1 MSHADFLFELGTEE
15 LPPKSLQTL
24 QNALKNNIV
33 KQLAQLNLGHGE
45 VTAYA
50 SPRRLTVIIDQ
61 LELQQADRKES
72 RRGPA
77 LSAPEQA
84 AQGFARSCGV
94 ALADLAVIDT
104 DKGQYYNFEK
114 HVSGAATE
122 SLLPA
127 LLEQALADL
136 PIAKRMRWGSSRAE
150 FVRPVQW
157 FILMLGESLID
168 CSLFSLS
175 NGNQTRGHRF
185 HCNASITIKSPKT
198 YAQQLRDEGKV
209 IVDIEERKQ
218 IIRTQVAEQ
227 AAKAGA
233 QAVVSDSLLNE
244 VAALVEWPVSLCGKF
259 DDAFLEVPAQALV
272 SSMAEHQKY
281 FHLVNDQ
288 GEIQPYF
295 ITVSNLISKD
305 PQAVIDGNE
314 RVIRPRLADAAFFFE
329 TDKKA
334 TLESRNPAL
343 EKVVFQAD
351 LGSLADKT
359 KRIAAL
365 AGTIA
370 SQIGANAE
378 QAKRA
383 GLLAKADLNTE
394 MVLEFGDLQGLMGHV
409 YALNDGEDK
418 ITAAAIEQHYWPK
431 FSGDQLPQ
439 SLEASALAIADRLDT
454 LVGLFGI
461 NQPPT
466 GSKDPY
472 ALRRATVGLLRI
484 MIEQELDLDLP
495 ALIDQAYSLHA
506 NLKQDQDSTRKQLH
520 TFIIERLRAYYEDQS
535 IKAEVYLAVNSK
547 KPTSPLDFDRRVKAV
562 NHFLSLPSAASLA
575 EANKRV
581 SNILSKNGKGS
592 ELIDPALL
600 TEADEKALHLAV
612 NEVSQANIA
621 SIAQG
626 DYQSTLSALAN
637 LAEPL
642 EAFFASTMVMVDDV
656 AVQNN
661 RLALLSSIQSEL
673 GRVADIALL
682 AQ

>member
-94 ALADLAVIDT
+94 ALADLAVIET

-122 SLLPA
+122 SLLAA

-185 HCNASITIKSPKT
+185 HCDASITIKSPKT
-198 YAQQLRDEGKV
+198 YAKQLRDEGKV

-227 AAKAGA
+227 AAKVGA

-281 FHLVNDQ
+281 FHLVNDK

-495 ALIDQAYSLHA
+495 ALIDEAYSLHSD
-506 NLKQDQDSTRKQLH
+506 LKQDQDSTRKQLH

-581 SNILSKNGKGS
+581 SNILSKNGKGG
-592 ELIDPALL
+592 EHVDPTLL

-612 NEVSQANIA
+612 SEVSQANIA
-621 SIAQG
+621 SIALG
-626 DYQSTLSALAN
+626 DYQSTLSALAD

-656 AVQNN
+656 AVQSN

-673 GRVADIALL
+673 GRVADIAIL

>member
-94 ALADLAVIDT
+94 ALADLAVIET

-227 AAKAGA
+227 AAKVGA

-281 FHLVNDQ
+281 FHLVNDK

-329 TDKKA
+329 TDKKS

-495 ALIDQAYSLHA
+495 ALIDEAYSLHA

-581 SNILSKNGKGS
+581 SNILSKNGNGS

-612 NEVSQANIA
+612 NEVSKANIT

-626 DYQSTLSALAN
+626 DYQSTLSALAD

>member
-24 QNALKNNIV
+24 QNALKSNIV

-94 ALADLAVIDT
+94 ALADLAVIET

-114 HVSGAATE
+114 HVNGAATE

-127 LLEQALADL
+127 LIEQALADL

-185 HCNASITIKSPKT
+185 HCDASITIKSPKT
-198 YAQQLRDEGKV
+198 YTQQLRDEGKV

-227 AAKAGA
+227 AAKVGA

-259 DDAFLEVPAQALV
+259 DNAFLEVPAQALV

-281 FHLVNDQ
+281 FHLVNDK

-329 TDKKA
+329 TDKKS

-495 ALIDQAYSLHA
+495 ALIDEAYSLHA

-581 SNILSKNGKGS
+581 SNILSKNGNGS

-612 NEVSQANIA
+612 NEVSQANIT

-626 DYQSTLSALAN
+626 NYQSTLSALAD

>member
-33 KQLAQLNLGHGE
+33 KQLAQLNLSHGE

-61 LELQQADRKES
+61 LQLQQADRKES

-94 ALADLAVIDT
+94 TLADLAVIET
-104 DKGQYYNFEK
+104 NKGQYYNFEK
-114 HVSGAATE
+114 HVRGAATE

-168 CSLFSLS
+168 CSIFNLT

-185 HCNASITIKSPKT
+185 HCDAPITITGPKT

-227 AAKAGA
+227 AAKVGA

-259 DDAFLEVPAQALV
+259 DDAFLEIPAQALV

-281 FHLVNDQ
+281 FHLVNDK

-329 TDKKA
+329 TDKKT

-370 SQIGANAE
+370 SQIGANAK
-378 QAKRA
+378 QANRA

-394 MVLEFGDLQGLMGHV
+394 MVLEFSDLQGLMGHV

-439 SLEASALAIADRLDT
+439 SPEASALAIADRLDT

-484 MIEQELDLDLP
+484 MIEQELALDLP
-495 ALIDQAYSLHA
+495 ALIDHAYSLHS
-506 NLKQDQDSTRKQLH
+506 NLQQDQDSTRKQLH
-520 TFIIERLRAYYEDQS
+520 TFIIERLRAYYEDQN

-592 ELIDPALL
+592 EHVNPALL
-600 TEADEKALHLAV
+600 TEIDEKALHLAV
-612 NEVSQANIA
+612 SEVSQANIV
-621 SIAQG
+621 SSAQG
-626 DYQSTLSALAN
+626 DYQSTLSALAD

-642 EAFFASTMVMVDDV
+642 EAFFASTMVMVDDD
-656 AVQNN
+656 AVQSN
-661 RLALLSSIQSEL
+661 RLSLLSSIQSEL

>member
-94 ALADLAVIDT
+94 ALADLAVIET

-329 TDKKA
+329 TDKKS

-581 SNILSKNGKGS
+581 SNILSKNGNGS

>member
-33 KQLAQLNLGHGE
+33 KQLAQLNLSHGE

-61 LELQQADRKES
+61 LQLQQADRKES

-94 ALADLAVIDT
+94 GLADLAVIET

-185 HCNASITIKSPKT
+185 HCDASITIKSPKT

-227 AAKAGA
+227 AAKVGA
-233 QAVVSDSLLNE
+233 QAVVSDNLLNE

-281 FHLVNDQ
+281 FHLVDDK

-329 TDKKA
+329 TDKKS

-439 SLEASALAIADRLDT
+439 SPEASALAIADRLDT

-495 ALIDQAYSLHA
+495 ALIDHAYSLHSD
-506 NLKQDQDSTRKQLH
+506 LKQDQDSTRKQLH

-562 NHFLSLPSAASLA
+562 NHFLSLPSAVSLA

-581 SNILSKNGKGS
+581 SNILSKNGKGG
-592 ELIDPALL
+592 ENVDPALL
-600 TEADEKALHLAV
+600 TEVDEKALHLAV
-612 NEVSQANIA
+612 SEVSQANIA
-621 SIAQG
+621 SISQG
-626 DYQSTLSALAN
+626 DYQSTLSALAD

-656 AVQNN
+656 AVQSN

>member
-94 ALADLAVIDT
+94 ALADLAVIET

-114 HVSGAATE
+114 HVSGAATK

-185 HCNASITIKSPKT
+185 HCNASITIKNPKT

-227 AAKAGA
+227 AAKVGA

-329 TDKKA
+329 TDKKS

-495 ALIDQAYSLHA
+495 ALIDEAYSLHA

-562 NHFLSLPSAASLA
+562 NHFLSLPSAASLS

-581 SNILSKNGKGS
+581 SNILSKNGNGS

-612 NEVSQANIA
+612 NEVSQANIT

-626 DYQSTLSALAN
+626 DYQSTLSALAD

-661 RLALLSSIQSEL
+661 RLALLSSIHSEL

>member
-33 KQLAQLNLGHGE
+33 KQLAQLNLSHGE

-61 LELQQADRKES
+61 LQLQQADRKES

-94 ALADLAVIDT
+94 TLADLAVT
-104 DKGQYYNFEK
+104 ETNKGQYYNFEK
-114 HVSGAATE
+114 HVRGAATE

-168 CSLFSLS
+168 CSIFNLS

-185 HCNASITIKSPKT
+185 HCDAPITITGPKT

-227 AAKAGA
+227 AAKVGA

-281 FHLVNDQ
+281 FHLVNDK

-329 TDKKA
+329 TDKKT

-370 SQIGANAE
+370 SQIGANAK
-378 QAKRA
+378 QANRA

-394 MVLEFGDLQGLMGHV
+394 MVLEFSDLQGLMGHV

-439 SLEASALAIADRLDT
+439 SPEASALAIADRLDT

-484 MIEQELDLDLP
+484 MIEQELALDLP
-495 ALIDQAYSLHA
+495 ALIDHAYSLHS
-506 NLKQDQDSTRKQLH
+506 NLQQDQDSTRKQLH
-520 TFIIERLRAYYEDQS
+520 TFIIERLRAYYEDQN

-592 ELIDPALL
+592 EHVNPALL
-600 TEADEKALHLAV
+600 TEIDEKALHLAV
-612 NEVSQANIA
+612 SEVSQANIV
-621 SIAQG
+621 SSAQG
-626 DYQSTLSALAN
+626 DYQSTLSALAD

-642 EAFFASTMVMVDDV
+642 EAFFASTMVMVDDD
-656 AVQNN
+656 AVQSN
-661 RLALLSSIQSEL
+661 RLSLLSSIQSEL

>member
-33 KQLAQLNLGHGE
+33 KQLAQLNLSHGE

-61 LELQQADRKES
+61 LQLQQADRKES

-94 ALADLAVIDT
+94 TLADLAVIET
-104 DKGQYYNFEK
+104 NKGQYYNFEK
-114 HVSGAATE
+114 HVRGAATE

-168 CSLFSLS
+168 CSIFNLS

-185 HCNASITIKSPKT
+185 HCDAPITITGPKT

-227 AAKAGA
+227 AAKVGA

-281 FHLVNDQ
+281 FHLVNDK

-329 TDKKA
+329 TDKKT

-370 SQIGANAE
+370 SQIGANAK
-378 QAKRA
+378 QATRA

-394 MVLEFGDLQGLMGHV
+394 MVLEFSDLQGLMGHV

-439 SLEASALAIADRLDT
+439 SPEASALAIADRLDT

-484 MIEQELDLDLP
+484 MIEQELALDLP
-495 ALIDQAYSLHA
+495 ALIDHAYSLHC
-506 NLKQDQDSTRKQLH
+506 NLQQDQESTRKQLH
-520 TFIIERLRAYYEDQS
+520 TFIIERLRAYYEDQN

-592 ELIDPALL
+592 EHVNPALL
-600 TEADEKALHLAV
+600 TEIDEKALHLAV
-612 NEVSQANIA
+612 SEVSQANIV
-621 SIAQG
+621 SSAQG
-626 DYQSTLSALAN
+626 DYQSTLSALAD

-642 EAFFASTMVMVDDV
+642 EAFFASTMVMVDDD
-656 AVQNN
+656 AVQSN
-661 RLALLSSIQSEL
+661 RLSLLSSIQSEL

>member
-24 QNALKNNIV
+24 QNALKSNIV

-94 ALADLAVIDT
+94 ALADLAVIET

-114 HVSGAATE
+114 HVNGAATE

-127 LLEQALADL
+127 LIEQALADL

-185 HCNASITIKSPKT
+185 HCDASITIKSPKT

-227 AAKAGA
+227 AAKVGA

-259 DDAFLEVPAQALV
+259 DNAFLEVPAQALV

-281 FHLVNDQ
+281 FHLVNDK

-329 TDKKA
+329 TDKKS

-495 ALIDQAYSLHA
+495 ALIDEAYSLHA

-581 SNILSKNGKGS
+581 SNILSKNGNGS

-612 NEVSQANIA
+612 NEVSQANIT

-626 DYQSTLSALAN
+626 NYQSTLSALAD

>member
-227 AAKAGA
+227 AAKGGA

-520 TFIIERLRAYYEDQS
+520 TFIIERLRAYYDDQG

>member
-24 QNALKNNIV
+24 QNALRDSIV
-33 KQLAQLNLGHGE
+33 KQLAQLSLAHGE

-50 SPRRLTVIIDQ
+50 TPRRLTVIIDQ
-61 LELQQADRKES
+61 LQLQQDDRQES
-72 RRGPA
+72 RRGPS
-77 LSAPEQA
+77 LSAPEKA

-94 ALADLAVIDT
+94 ELSELAVIDT
-104 DKGQYYNFEK
+104 EKGQYYSFDK
-114 HVSGAATE
+114 QVAGASTK
-122 SLLPA
+122 SLLA
-127 LLEQALADL
+127 AVIEQALADL
-136 PIAKRMRWGSSRAE
+136 PIAKRMRWGQSRAE

-157 FILMLGESLID
+157 FILMLGETLVD
-168 CSLFSLS
+168 CSLFNLN

-185 HCNASITIKSPKT
+185 HCLESITIDSPKT
-198 YAQQLRDEGKV
+198 YAQQLRNQGKV
-209 IVDIEERKQ
+209 IVDIDERKQ

-227 AAKAGA
+227 AAKVGA
-233 QAVVSDSLLNE
+233 QAVINENLLNE
-244 VAALVEWPVSLCGKF
+244 VSALVEWPVCLCGKF
-259 DDAFLEVPAQALV
+259 DEAFLAIPAQALV

-281 FHLVNDQ
+281 FHLVDNK

-295 ITVSNLISKD
+295 ITVSNLISKS
-305 PQAVIDGNE
+305 PESVIAGNE

-329 TDKKA
+329 TDKKT

-359 KRIAAL
+359 HRIAAL

-370 SQIGANAE
+370 NQIGANAD
-378 QAKRA
+378 QATRA

-409 YALNDGEDK
+409 YALNDGEDT
-418 ITAAAIEQHYWPK
+418 ITAEAIEQHYWPK
-431 FSGDQLPQ
+431 FAGDKLPQ
-439 SLEASALAIADRLDT
+439 SLEASALALADRLDT

-461 NQPPT
+461 KQPPT

-484 MIEQELDLDLP
+484 MIEQELELDLL
-495 ALIDQAYSLHA
+495 ALINNAYSLHV
-506 NLKQDQDSTRKQLH
+506 NLKQDRDTTRNQLH
-520 TFIIERLRAYYEDQS
+520 SFIIERLRAYYDDQD
-535 IKAEVYLAVNSK
+535 IKAEVYLAVNAN
-547 KPTSPLDFDRRVKAV
+547 KPSSPLDFDRRVKAV
-562 NHFLSLPSAASLA
+562 NHFLTLASSGSLA

-581 SNILSKNGKGS
+581 SNILLKNGNGNDH
-592 ELIDPALL
+592 IDAKLL
-600 TEADEKALHLAV
+600 VEADEKALNQALIQ
-612 NEVSQANIA
+612 VSQANQI
-621 SIAQG
+621 SIAKG

-637 LAEPL
+637 LADPL
-642 EAFFASTMVMVDDV
+642 EAFFASTMVMADDESV
-656 AVQNN
+656 KNN
-661 RLALLSSIQSEL
+661 RLALLSGIQTEL
-673 GRVADIALL
+673 ARVADIALL

>member
-24 QNALKNNIV
+24 QNALKTNIV
-33 KQLAQLNLGHGE
+33 KRLEQLNLNHGA

-61 LELQQADRKES
+61 LQLQQADRKES
-72 RRGPA
+72 RRGPS

-94 ALADLAVIDT
+94 TLADLAVIET
-104 DKGQYYNFEK
+104 NKGQYYNFVK
-114 HVSGAATE
+114 HVRGAATE

-185 HCNASITIKSPKT
+185 HCDASITIIGPKT

-227 AAKAGA
+227 AAKVGA

-281 FHLVNDQ
+281 FHLVNDK

-305 PQAVIDGNE
+305 PQAVIEGNE

-329 TDKKA
+329 TDKKT

-370 SQIGANAE
+370 IQIGANAE
-378 QAKRA
+378 QATRA
-383 GLLAKADLNTE
+383 GLLAKSDLNTE
-394 MVLEFGDLQGLMGHV
+394 MVLEFSDLQGLMGHV

-439 SLEASALAIADRLDT
+439 SPEASALAIADRLDT

-484 MIEQELDLDLP
+484 MIEQELALDLP
-495 ALIDQAYSLHA
+495 ALIDHAYSLHI
-506 NLKQDQDSTRKQLH
+506 NLKLDQDSTRKQLH
-520 TFIIERLRAYYEDQS
+520 TFIIERLRAYYEDQN

-592 ELIDPALL
+592 EHVNPALL
-600 TEADEKALHLAV
+600 TEVDEKALHLAV
-612 NEVSQANIA
+612 SEVSQANIV
-621 SIAQG
+621 SSAQG

-642 EAFFASTMVMVDDV
+642 EAFFASTMVMVDDE
-656 AVQNN
+656 AVKSN
-661 RLALLSSIQSEL
+661 RLSLLSSIQSEL

>member
-33 KQLAQLNLGHGE
+33 KQLAQLNLSHGE

-61 LELQQADRKES
+61 LQLQQADRKES

-94 ALADLAVIDT
+94 TLADLAVT
-104 DKGQYYNFEK
+104 ETNKGQYYNFEK
-114 HVSGAATE
+114 HVRGAATE

-168 CSLFSLS
+168 CSIFNLT

-185 HCNASITIKSPKT
+185 HCDAPITITGPKT

-227 AAKAGA
+227 AAKVGA

-259 DDAFLEVPAQALV
+259 DDAFLEIPAQALV

-281 FHLVNDQ
+281 FHLVNDK

-329 TDKKA
+329 TDKKT

-370 SQIGANAE
+370 SQIGANAK
-378 QAKRA
+378 QANRA

-394 MVLEFGDLQGLMGHV
+394 MVLEFSDLQGLMGHV

-439 SLEASALAIADRLDT
+439 SPEASALAIADRLDT

-484 MIEQELDLDLP
+484 MIEQELALDLP
-495 ALIDQAYSLHA
+495 ALIDHAYSLHS
-506 NLKQDQDSTRKQLH
+506 NLQQDQDSTRKQLH
-520 TFIIERLRAYYEDQS
+520 TFIIERLRAYYEDQN

-592 ELIDPALL
+592 EHVNPALL
-600 TEADEKALHLAV
+600 TEIDEKALHLAV
-612 NEVSQANIA
+612 SEVSQANIV
-621 SIAQG
+621 SSAQG
-626 DYQSTLSALAN
+626 DYQSTLSALAD

-642 EAFFASTMVMVDDV
+642 EAFFASTMVMVDDD
-656 AVQNN
+656 AVQSN
-661 RLALLSSIQSEL
+661 RLSLLSSIQSEL

>member
-394 MVLEFGDLQGLMGHV
+394 MVLGFGDLQGLMGHV

-418 ITAAAIEQHYWPK
+418 ITAAAIE
-431 FSGDQLPQ
+431 
-439 SLEASALAIADRLDT
+439 
-454 LVGLFGI
+454 
-461 NQPPT
+461 
-466 GSKDPY
+466 
-472 ALRRATVGLLRI
+472 
-484 MIEQELDLDLP
+484 
-495 ALIDQAYSLHA
+495 
-506 NLKQDQDSTRKQLH
+506 
-520 TFIIERLRAYYEDQS
+520 
-535 IKAEVYLAVNSK
+535 
-547 KPTSPLDFDRRVKAV
+547 
-562 NHFLSLPSAASLA
+562 
-575 EANKRV
+575 
-581 SNILSKNGKGS
+581 
-592 ELIDPALL
+592 
-600 TEADEKALHLAV
+600 
-612 NEVSQANIA
+612 
-621 SIAQG
+621 
-626 DYQSTLSALAN
+626 
-637 LAEPL
+637 
-642 EAFFASTMVMVDDV
+642 
-656 AVQNN
+656 
-661 RLALLSSIQSEL
+661 
-673 GRVADIALL
+673 
-682 AQ
+682 

>member
-24 QNALKNNIV
+24 QNALKTNIV
-33 KQLAQLNLGHGE
+33 KRLEQLNLNHGA

-61 LELQQADRKES
+61 LQLQQADRKES
-72 RRGPA
+72 RRGPS

-94 ALADLAVIDT
+94 TLADLAVIET
-104 DKGQYYNFEK
+104 NKGQYYNFVK
-114 HVSGAATE
+114 HVRGAATE

-185 HCNASITIKSPKT
+185 HCDASITIIGPKT

-227 AAKAGA
+227 AAKVGA

-281 FHLVNDQ
+281 FHLVNDK

-305 PQAVIDGNE
+305 PQAVIEGNE

-329 TDKKA
+329 TDKKT

-370 SQIGANAE
+370 IQIGANAE
-378 QAKRA
+378 QATRA

-394 MVLEFGDLQGLMGHV
+394 MVLEFSDLQGLMGHV

-439 SLEASALAIADRLDT
+439 SPEASALAIADRLDT

-484 MIEQELDLDLP
+484 MIEQELALDLP
-495 ALIDQAYSLHA
+495 ALIDHAYSLHI
-506 NLKQDQDSTRKQLH
+506 NLKLDQDSTRKQLH
-520 TFIIERLRAYYEDQS
+520 TFIIERLRAYYEDQN

-592 ELIDPALL
+592 EHVNPALL
-600 TEADEKALHLAV
+600 TEVDEKALHLAV
-612 NEVSQANIA
+612 SEVSQANIV
-621 SIAQG
+621 SSAQG

-642 EAFFASTMVMVDDV
+642 EAFFASTMVMVDDE
-656 AVQNN
+656 AVKSN
-661 RLALLSSIQSEL
+661 RLSLLSSIQSEL

>member
-33 KQLAQLNLGHGE
+33 KQLAQLNLSHGE

-61 LELQQADRKES
+61 LQLQQADRKES

-94 ALADLAVIDT
+94 TLADLAVT
-104 DKGQYYNFEK
+104 ETNKGQYYNFEK
-114 HVSGAATE
+114 HVRGAATE

-168 CSLFSLS
+168 CSIFNLS

-185 HCNASITIKSPKT
+185 HCDAPITITGPKT

-227 AAKAGA
+227 AAKVGA

-259 DDAFLEVPAQALV
+259 DDAFLEIPAQALV

-281 FHLVNDQ
+281 FHLVNDK

-329 TDKKA
+329 TDKKT

-370 SQIGANAE
+370 SQIGANAK
-378 QAKRA
+378 QANRA

-394 MVLEFGDLQGLMGHV
+394 MVLEFSDLQGLMGHV

-439 SLEASALAIADRLDT
+439 SPEASALAIADRLDT

-484 MIEQELDLDLP
+484 MIEQELALDLP
-495 ALIDQAYSLHA
+495 ALIDHAYSLHS
-506 NLKQDQDSTRKQLH
+506 NLQQDQDSTRKQLH
-520 TFIIERLRAYYEDQS
+520 TFIIERLRAYYEDQN

-592 ELIDPALL
+592 EHVNPALL
-600 TEADEKALHLAV
+600 TEIDEKALHLAV
-612 NEVSQANIA
+612 SEVSQANIV
-621 SIAQG
+621 SSAQG
-626 DYQSTLSALAN
+626 DYQSTLSALAD

-642 EAFFASTMVMVDDV
+642 EAFFASTMVMVDDD
-656 AVQNN
+656 AVQSN
-661 RLALLSSIQSEL
+661 RLSLLSSIQSEL